1 MRGAV
6 LVGNGRSAGDDE
18 DGLRVRPVIDGEPA
32 RLALPDTGGLCGVVV
47 LKKWV
52 VVDERSVRRLRR
64 SDGRKGGCGW
74 NGDVV
79 EVTSGCVVRARGV
92 EIERG

>member
-1 MRGAV
+1 MMKTVSVFA
-6 LVGNGRSAGDDE
+6 LSLTGNPPGWHSQIPAACAG
-18 DGLRVRPVIDGEPA
+18 
-32 RLALPDTGGLCGVVV
+32 CGVG
-47 LKKWV
+47 KWV